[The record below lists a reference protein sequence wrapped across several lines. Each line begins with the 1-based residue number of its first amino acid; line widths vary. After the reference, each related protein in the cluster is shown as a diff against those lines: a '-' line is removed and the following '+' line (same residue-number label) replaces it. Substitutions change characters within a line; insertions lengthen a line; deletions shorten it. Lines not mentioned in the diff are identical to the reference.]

1 MKSLMSAKSLIAWS
15 IAGSDSGGGAG
26 IQADLHTF
34 RIFGLHGCSIL
45 TAITAQNTKGIQSLD
60 PVSGEFIEAQW
71 NSLITDLPPN
81 IIKSGMLANAAMSIA
96 GLLESNPMIPYIC
109 DPVIQST
116 SGYDLISKES
126 LIILKEKLLPR
137 ATLITPNIPEAQRLT
152 ESKDT
157 KPKNLAKALINE
169 GAKAVLV
176 KGGHS
181 KKNFCEDLFMDKTQS
196 ISMRSERINTSST
209 HGTGC
214 NMSAAIAAYHA
225 QGLSLPDSIEKAKNY
240 INRNLQKSPNIGSGN
255 GPLAFYKPCNEEIDK
270 TNIIREVL

>member
-1 MKSLMSAKSLIAWS
+1 MSAKSLIAWS

-45 TAITAQNTKGIQSLD
+45 TAITAQNTKGVQSLD
-60 PVSGEFIEAQW
+60 PVSEEFIEAQW

-96 GLLESNPMIPYIC
+96 ALLESNPMIPYIC

-181 KKNFCEDLFMDKTQS
+181 KKTFVRIYSWIKHRAFQCEVRELIQAQLMVQAVICLRQLQRITLKVYHCQIQLKKQKITLIEIYKSHPILDLEM
-196 ISMRSERINTSST
+196 
-209 HGTGC
+209 
-214 NMSAAIAAYHA
+214 
-225 QGLSLPDSIEKAKNY
+225 
-240 INRNLQKSPNIGSGN
+240 
-255 GPLAFYKPCNEEIDK
+255 
-270 TNIIREVL
+270 VL